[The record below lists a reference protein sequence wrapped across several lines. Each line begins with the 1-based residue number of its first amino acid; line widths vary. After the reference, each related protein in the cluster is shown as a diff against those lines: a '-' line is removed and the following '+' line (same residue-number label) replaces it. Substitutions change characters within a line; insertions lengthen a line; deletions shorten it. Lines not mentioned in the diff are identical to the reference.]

1 MISDSFKVL
10 SDHKQICCLLTITG
24 ILIDQ
29 PDQLLL
35 NLDEQIIDNI
45 MDGRRFDFSFQYGND
60 ILVPYMFRNQ
70 IIAQSNDI
78 VSTYEKSQKT
88 IETKLSAI
96 AGYYGLE

>member
-1 MISDSFKVL
+1 MDAN
-10 SDHKQICCLLTITG
+10 TA
-24 ILIDQ
+24 
-29 PDQLLL
+29 
-35 NLDEQIIDNI
+35 QIIDII

-78 VSTYEKSQKT
+78 VSTYEKSQKA